1 MPLLGPPV
9 DADALTHGIQL
20 ALAPVFL
27 LTGVAGLIGAV
38 STRLARI
45 IDRGRILEDRLEAR
59 AVRDID
65 ASYRELARLKVR
77 GRLVNLCMLLLTL
90 CAALIGLTVMA
101 LFLGETT
108 ALDTVR
114 LVSFSFVG
122 GVVLFILSLLGF
134 FAETLLAT
142 QTLRFRTRPPE
153 TRASGAAVEQDA
165 RPRQS

>member
-1 MPLLGPPV
+1 MPFLDPVV

-38 STRLARI
+38 ATRLARI
-45 IDRGRILEDRLEAR
+45 IDRGRILEDRIEGR
-59 AVRDID
+59 IVRDVE
-65 ASYRELARLKVR
+65 AAYRELARLRVR

-90 CAALIGLTVMA
+90 CAALIGITVMA

-108 ALDTVR
+108 ALHTAR

-142 QTLRFRTRPPE
+142 QTLRFRTPPQVRGDDQNS
-153 TRASGAAVEQDA
+153 TDPDVHRVK
-165 RPRQS
+165 

>member
-1 MPLLGPPV
+1 MPFLGAPV
-9 DADALTHGIQL
+9 ETDALTHGIQL

-38 STRLARI
+38 ATRLARI
-45 IDRGRILEDRLEAR
+45 IDRGRILEDRLDAK

-65 ASYRELARLKVR
+65 AAYRELERLRRR
-77 GRLVNLCMLLLTL
+77 GRLVNVCMLTLTL
-90 CAALIGLTVMA
+90 CAAFIGVTVMG

-108 ALDTVR
+108 GLETAR
-114 LVSFSFVG
+114 LVKGSFVG

-142 QTLRFRTRPPE
+142 QALRFRQRPP
-153 TRASGAAVEQDA
+153 APGGGDVPPPA
-165 RPRQS
+165 